1 MMGGMGDAAAI
12 ASALAKTK
20 RRGHAAAEAAKAP
33 APPPISFDAGLDEG
47 PVAGKAYP
55 SGEWYP
61 RRKPGPHP
69 YDCVPPGARR
79 PVVFPHG
86 ESSVLAFMRSRN
98 PNFDGKPMDI
108 MDGFQQTHK
117 RTRPLGQGD
126 FLKVPKP
133 YRLAWQSITPDST
146 QGKKMRNLQKAL
158 AKHQQGDSEDL
169 EKYCWKDIR
178 QVLEAGDVKSS
189 ERPQTTHDP
198 THTPLH
204 KACWRGDID
213 VVRKLVTGC
222 HKSMRAKLVT
232 ASNKI
237 GATPLHLCCDGSRP
251 FFAGAT
257 GRCDIAR
264 LCLSNGAD
272 VNARDERGCTPL
284 HKACYQ
290 GDALLCKVLLEHGAD
305 ENAVDANQRVPTS
318 ESEGKTQRP
327 HALEVAAAI
336 DSVIGPE
343 RALVRARK
351 CAASAYVRQVVHD
364 AVKRARPP
372 LPFAHQLYREKKFP
386 RANSRD
392 PSRAKMMAKKSR
404 YQVKK
409 GTDRQKKK
417 AANF

>member
-1 MMGGMGDAAAI
+1 
-12 ASALAKTK
+12 
-20 RRGHAAAEAAKAP
+20 
-33 APPPISFDAGLDEG
+33 
-47 PVAGKAYP
+47 
-55 SGEWYP
+55 
-61 RRKPGPHP
+61 
-69 YDCVPPGARR
+69 
-79 PVVFPHG
+79 
-86 ESSVLAFMRSRN
+86 
-98 PNFDGKPMDI
+98 

-169 EKYCWKDIR
+169 DKYCWKDIR

-222 HKSMRAKLVT
+222 HKTMRAKLVT

-264 LCLSNGAD
+264 LCLSNGCLLYTSPSP
-272 VNARDERGCTPL
+272 RD
-284 HKACYQ
+284 
-290 GDALLCKVLLEHGAD
+290 
-305 ENAVDANQRVPTS
+305 
-318 ESEGKTQRP
+318 
-327 HALEVAAAI
+327 
-336 DSVIGPE
+336 
-343 RALVRARK
+343 
-351 CAASAYVRQVVHD
+351 
-364 AVKRARPP
+364 
-372 LPFAHQLYREKKFP
+372 
-386 RANSRD
+386 
-392 PSRAKMMAKKSR
+392 
-404 YQVKK
+404 
-409 GTDRQKKK
+409 
-417 AANF
+417 